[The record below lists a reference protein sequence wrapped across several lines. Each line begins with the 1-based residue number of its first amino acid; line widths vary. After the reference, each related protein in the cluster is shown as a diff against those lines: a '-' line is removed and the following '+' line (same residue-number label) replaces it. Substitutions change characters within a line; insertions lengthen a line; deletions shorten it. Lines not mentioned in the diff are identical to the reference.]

1 LGAKHP
7 NKDRKEQRTRVRV
20 RETCGFPESFKPTG
34 GKFMSKKCMEK
45 TEVYSRV
52 VGYFR
57 PVQQWNKGKQEEFK
71 DRREFVVKEEQ
82 TTHECHS
89 RN

>member
-1 LGAKHP
+1 MEMPAPGGMK
-7 NKDRKEQRTRVRV
+7 R
-20 RETCGFPESFKPTG
+20 REVVNH
-34 GKFMSKKCMEK
+34 MSKKCMEK

-71 DRREFVVKEEQ
+71 DRQEFVVEKEQ
-82 TTHECHS
+82 DKHECHS

>member
-1 LGAKHP
+1 
-7 NKDRKEQRTRVRV
+7 
-20 RETCGFPESFKPTG
+20 
-34 GKFMSKKCMEK
+34 MSKKCTEK

-71 DRREFVVKEEQ
+71 DRTEFEIKQ
-82 TTHECHS
+82 QKDLK
-89 RN
+89 

>member
-1 LGAKHP
+1 
-7 NKDRKEQRTRVRV
+7 
-20 RETCGFPESFKPTG
+20 
-34 GKFMSKKCMEK
+34 MEK

-71 DRREFVVKEEQ
+71 DRREFEVKEERAA
-82 TTHECHS
+82 HDCHTG
-89 RN
+89 N

>member
-1 LGAKHP
+1 
-7 NKDRKEQRTRVRV
+7 
-20 RETCGFPESFKPTG
+20 
-34 GKFMSKKCMEK
+34 MSKKCMEK

-71 DRREFVVKEEQ
+71 DRREFEVQEEC
-82 TTHECHS
+82 TAHECHS
-89 RN
+89 GN